1 MRNREHNRKGGLAA
15 KKLAALK
22 RKGGPGPLT
31 ANDLF
36 GRIAASTD
44 PEIIGKAQKILK
56 EYRFEKAKNRSE
68 LAHKL
73 SSIVQMYGEDAIKDL
88 AMIHPD
94 RLLIASTITETELKE
109 VGNEIVKPAAPVEQT
124 KQPQYHN
131 ACGACALGMFNCE
144 GGGGCNCGCKGSGA
158 AKMKNDAG
166 TDKGVKEGE
175 TLKANKESDHTG
187 LILGALA
194 LGLTIGVLATM
205 AASPR
210 NSHSAK

>member
-1 MRNREHNRKGGLAA
+1 MRNREQNRKGGLAA

-22 RKGGPGPLT
+22 RKGGGGPLT

-44 PEIIGKAQKILK
+44 PDIIGKAQKILK
-56 EYRFEKAKNRSE
+56 DYRFEKAKNRSE

-73 SSIVQMYGEDAIKDL
+73 SSVVQMYGEEAIKDL

-109 VGNEIVKPAAPVEQT
+109 VGNEIIKPAAAPVDT

-144 GGGGCNCGCKGSGA
+144 GGGCSCGCKGSGA
-158 AKMKNDAG
+158 AKLKNDAG
-166 TDKGVKEGE
+166 TDTKVVKEGE

-205 AASPR
+205 AASS